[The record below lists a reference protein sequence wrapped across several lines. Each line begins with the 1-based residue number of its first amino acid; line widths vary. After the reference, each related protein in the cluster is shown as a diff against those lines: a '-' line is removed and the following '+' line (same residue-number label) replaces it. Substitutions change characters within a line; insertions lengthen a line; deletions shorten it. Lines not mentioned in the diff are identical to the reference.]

1 MAANWWKYGL
11 CVFGGLGIGYAVGV
25 KITRNKAEEEME
37 QKISDIREI
46 YRNDR
51 RSAKPEKP
59 KKEEKEPEKPE
70 IQTKTSIDIQ
80 RLSQKKERAEEAA
93 NKYSK
98 AFKPETKP
106 GMEEEVDAD
115 SVAEEPERDWS
126 DYIHIVDEFPE
137 DIDPPYRDEVL
148 NYYADGV
155 VTRNPSD
162 QRLTDEEILHL
173 IGGNET
179 LQRLDEDDC
188 NEVRVMND
196 LYRINYTIIFRY
208 REWAEVVEEEP
219 YKATL

>member
-106 GMEEEVDAD
+106 GTEEEV
-115 SVAEEPERDWS
+115 
-126 DYIHIVDEFPE
+126 
-137 DIDPPYRDEVL
+137 
-148 NYYADGV
+148 
-155 VTRNPSD
+155 TRTASRKNRRGTGATTSISSMSSPKTS
-162 QRLTDEEILHL
+162 ILR
-173 IGGNET
+173 IG
-179 LQRLDEDDC
+179 
-188 NEVRVMND
+188 MK
-196 LYRINYTIIFRY
+196 Y
-208 REWAEVVEEEP
+208 
-219 YKATL
+219 